1 MVSLEIEGGDCLTK
15 TQNSA
20 KTYLEVLSLMSARH
34 LYISMIVF
42 SFYVKVAVN
51 GRCNY
56 DGAKVA
62 KFLVQ

>member
-1 MVSLEIEGGDCLTK
+1 MALEIGGGDCLTK
-15 TQNSA
+15 THNSA
-20 KTYLEVLSLMSARH
+20 KKYLEVLSLTSARH
-34 LYISMIVF
+34 LYINTIVR
-42 SFYVKVAVN
+42 SFGNKVAVN